1 MYFHTLSKQEC
12 CACSACVHSCSK
24 ACIKMKPDEEGFLY
38 PEIDYTVCIDC
49 GLCERVCPVEHP
61 DYGNSVRPVTYAAML
76 KDVEQRKRSS
86 SGGLFHA
93 IACWILQQGGKVYG
107 ATLDEDLHVKHIGV
121 DSLEALQ
128 LLRGSK
134 YVQSDLQDVF
144 LNVREDVKAGRWCY
158 FVGTPCQVA
167 GLKSYLRKDYDK
179 LLTSDLICHGV
190 PSQWLFDQHIDYLE
204 KKYRGKVS
212 DYQFRN
218 NEMWGGCEIFNLTNP
233 NGKIKQYM
241 FPSYNLSPYLYSF
254 MYAMTYRYSC
264 YDCKFARIPRQG
276 DITLADYWGVKEFFP
291 NIDASKGVSLILANT
306 DKGNKIINL
315 ISDDLTLLESRL
327 EDGAK
332 YNGNLVH
339 TSERNSVRVT
349 IYRKIKNEGYASVVG
364 KEFKAPDYKRL
375 KFCQFLKS
383 TPGFQLL
390 WRVAS
395 SIYKIIEQW

>member
-1 MYFHTLSKQEC
+1 
-12 CACSACVHSCSK
+12 
-24 ACIKMKPDEEGFLY
+24 
-38 PEIDYTVCIDC
+38 
-49 GLCERVCPVEHP
+49 
-61 DYGNSVRPVTYAAML
+61 
-76 KDVEQRKRSS
+76 
-86 SGGLFHA
+86 
-93 IACWILQQGGKVYG
+93 
-107 ATLDEDLHVKHIGV
+107 
-121 DSLEALQ
+121 
-128 LLRGSK
+128 
-134 YVQSDLQDVF
+134 
-144 LNVREDVKAGRWCY
+144 
-158 FVGTPCQVA
+158 
-167 GLKSYLRKDYDK
+167 
-179 LLTSDLICHGV
+179 
-190 PSQWLFDQHIDYLE
+190 
-204 KKYRGKVS
+204 
-212 DYQFRN
+212 
-218 NEMWGGCEIFNLTNP
+218 
-233 NGKIKQYM
+233 
-241 FPSYNLSPYLYSF
+241 